1 VAVEIIMPKVA
12 MAMNEGT
19 ILRWAKE
26 EGEQVARNELLFEI
40 ETEKVTYEQEAPR
53 AGLLHILRPAGETVP
68 TETVIAYLAKDASEL
83 ADLQGKKGDGAAD
96 ETPGAAAPS
105 AAEAPAPGPAPA
117 GRGRAK
123 ASPLA
128 RRVAAQG
135 GVDLATVNGTGP
147 GGRIKKRDI
156 ESYLAET
163 AIAAANA
170 PGAPVATPGGL
181 VEKARVPM
189 TGMRGRIARAMM
201 RAMHEAAHTHLFGEI
216 DVTETMRTRR
226 RLVEKADLLG
236 TRVSLNAFFLKA
248 MAIAARRVPIANAT
262 VVGEEIVLWQNVN
275 IGVAVA
281 VDGETEWDSGLL
293 VPVVRD
299 VDRKGLVEI
308 DLEIRRLTEAARSG
322 ALTSQ
327 DTRDGTMTLSS
338 TAGFWPGWASS
349 TPLLNLPQVMI
360 VQPGSAVEKPVVA
373 DGEIV
378 IRTMMPVAFTADHR
392 ALDGA
397 PFGRFY
403 AVLHECLRD
412 PETMLA

>member
-1 VAVEIIMPKVA
+1 
-12 MAMNEGT
+12 
-19 ILRWAKE
+19 
-26 EGEQVARNELLFEI
+26 
-40 ETEKVTYEQEAPR
+40 
-53 AGLLHILRPAGETVP
+53 
-68 TETVIAYLAKDASEL
+68 
-83 ADLQGKKGDGAAD
+83 
-96 ETPGAAAPS
+96 
-105 AAEAPAPGPAPA
+105 
-117 GRGRAK
+117 
-123 ASPLA
+123 
-128 RRVAAQG
+128 
-135 GVDLATVNGTGP
+135 
-147 GGRIKKRDI
+147 
-156 ESYLAET
+156 
-163 AIAAANA
+163 
-170 PGAPVATPGGL
+170 
-181 VEKARVPM
+181 
-189 TGMRGRIARAMM
+189 
-201 RAMHEAAHTHLFGEI
+201 
-216 DVTETMRTRR
+216 
-226 RLVEKADLLG
+226 
-236 TRVSLNAFFLKA
+236 
-248 MAIAARRVPIANAT
+248 VPIANAT